1 MYLPGTPLLLRE
13 SVGYQCSNGLSNCSS
28 AWVLVNK
35 ENKIHERDLITVE
48 NNCEVLQNINQW
60 LNAFN

>member
-1 MYLPGTPLLLRE
+1 MSDTGTDVSAWDPLLLRE

-35 ENKIHERDLITVE
+35 ENKIHERDL
-48 NNCEVLQNINQW
+48 NNRGE
-60 LNAFN
+60 